1 MEIFLV
7 VIIVLL
13 ISIILYHFK
22 KKRDLSAQLTYI
34 SEKIHSIIANRS
46 SEQLLVMTDDHG
58 IKAILRA
65 VNELLSDNQQIIANY
80 TKTEESMRKMLSNI
94 SHDLKTPLTVILGY
108 VEMLYMEG
116 IVNEEERKELIEK
129 VHVKT
134 NEVLEL
140 LNKFFD
146 LAKLEAGDQDI
157 PMTRVNMNEI
167 CRKNILSF
175 YDLLTAKGFDVQ
187 INIPQTNVYVLGNEE
202 VLGRILNNLISNA
215 ITYGGE
221 GKVIGITL
229 KFNNEWVYVDVWDRG
244 IGISE
249 THIDKVFERMY
260 TLEDSRNKLYQ
271 GSGLGLTITKRLV
284 EKLGGE
290 IHLSSKPYEKT
301 IFSFTLKRILF

>member
-1 MEIFLV
+1 MEIIL
-7 VIIVLL
+7 VIIIILL
-13 ISIILYHFK
+13 ISLILYQFK
-22 KKRDLSAQLTYI
+22 KKRELSAQLTYI
-34 SEKIHSIIANRS
+34 SEKLHGIIDNRS
-46 SEQLLVMTDDHG
+46 SEQLLVMTDDQEL
-58 IKAILRA
+58 KAILRA
-65 VNELLSDNQQIIANY
+65 VNDLLSHNRQIIANY
-80 TKTEESMRKMLSNI
+80 NKTEESMRKMLSNI

-108 VEMLYMEG
+108 AEMLAMEEK
-116 IVNEEERKELIEK
+116 INDEERKELIQK

-140 LNKFFD
+140 LNEFFD

-157 PMTRVNMNEI
+157 PLTRVNINEI

-175 YDLLTAKGFDVQ
+175 YDVLTAKGFEVE

-202 VLGRILNNLISNA
+202 VLGRILNNLISNG

-229 KFNNEWVYVDVWDRG
+229 KCDNEWVSVDIWDRG
-244 IGISE
+244 KGINE
-249 THIDKVFERMY
+249 YHLDKVFERMY

-284 EKLGGE
+284 EKLGGN

-301 IFSFTLKRILF
+301 VFSFTLKRIMY